1 MHIYTSFDPFFLLPP
16 LNAIISFETFT
27 AKFVASPPILS
38 ILERDILRSHTREV
52 IQVIRSSIREE
63 KKRENFIK
71 SKLEID

>member
-1 MHIYTSFDPFFLLPP
+1 MHIYTSFDPFSLPSP

-63 KKRENFIK
+63 KKKENFIK

>member
-38 ILERDILRSHTREV
+38 ILERDILRSHSREV

-63 KKRENFIK
+63 KKKENFIK

>member
-1 MHIYTSFDPFFLLPP
+1 MHIYTSFDPFSLPPP

-63 KKRENFIK
+63 KKKENFIK

>member
-63 KKRENFIK
+63 KKKENFIK